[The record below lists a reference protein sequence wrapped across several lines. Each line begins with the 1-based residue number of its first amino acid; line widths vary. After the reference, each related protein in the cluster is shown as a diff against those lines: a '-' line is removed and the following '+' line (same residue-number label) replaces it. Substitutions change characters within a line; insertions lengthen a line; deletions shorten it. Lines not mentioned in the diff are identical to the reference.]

1 MDCNAMFLV
10 HRSRSVEMQLFTSAS
25 RMKMFFCSSK
35 MSGTCILILE
45 VILVGVTALSASEIE
60 IGPETDL
67 MISADG
73 ILNEQ
78 LMPITYLM
86 MDGECDLRSRERC
99 ADVKDAESRTEP
111 DVTGAPPLKEL
122 GNDASYSSALSTL
135 EFHRTM
141 INLYRCKG
149 FLAKRIINVYPSQS
163 QLFKRMSTAMPNS
176 SALVMNAPHDP
187 TDSMLYD
194 PGSSGY
200 KEWLTKTSTLDD
212 IYENFLSMRKAN
224 ETLNR
229 NVHHASI
236 NRVSES
242 HQPTSN
248 SRLSQEEY
256 FDEGIITGY
265 AMQPDQPGNVQGGAA
280 SGSGNYDRYGHQQQQ
295 QQQHQYGAND
305 IQLRH
310 SKYQRGL
317 LQGEADGGY
326 EASRGDY
333 AYHHHHAPVVE
344 YEEKTIDKSLLGLK
358 DLFDIALT
366 TLAYLS
372 FGMFI
377 LQVIMC
383 ITMTKSDSSMMILP
397 TTSEVEVE
405 EDEGR
410 RFARALNVEGSAR
423 ARELNQLAIYV
434 LDSIDAISS
443 VGTEQDLCL
452 QACLC
457 NANRFSRTLTSIHG
471 YWISVWSF
479 GVSWL
484 ARYKHASRNSPSFA
498 LKCMSAALIGLGN
511 GKCAKLYPCGGKKAN
526 P

>member
-1 MDCNAMFLV
+1 
-10 HRSRSVEMQLFTSAS
+10 
-25 RMKMFFCSSK
+25 MFFGSAL
-35 MSGTCILILE
+35 TAI
-45 VILVGVTALSASEIE
+45 VVVGFGAFLATGDD
-60 IGPETDL
+60 IGSETDFI
-67 MISADG
+67 ISADG

-86 MDGECDLRSRERC
+86 LDGGGCDSSSRESC
-99 ADVKDAESRTEP
+99 ALGKEAEGRTEP
-111 DVTGAPPLKEL
+111 SDELPLKEL
-122 GNDASYSSALSTL
+122 GSDASYSSALSTL

-149 FLAKRIINVYPSQS
+149 FLAKRIINVVPAQS
-163 QLFKRMSTAMPNS
+163 QLFKRMSTAQMPNS
-176 SALVMNAPHDP
+176 SALLLSQDP
-187 TDSMLYD
+187 TDGMLYD

-224 ETLNR
+224 DTVGR
-229 NVHHASI
+229 NLHQAASTTI

-242 HQPTSN
+242 ASQPASN

-265 AMQPDQPGNVQGGAA
+265 AMQPDQVGGVAPGGV
-280 SGSGNYDRYGHQQQQ
+280 GNYDRYGQQQQQQQ
-295 QQQHQYGAND
+295 QQQHNHHQHQYGSQD
-305 IQLRH
+305 LQLRH

-317 LQGEADGGY
+317 LQGEADGGGGY

-333 AYHHHHAPVVE
+333 GYHHHHHAPIVE
-344 YEEKTIDKSLLGLK
+344 YEEKTLDKSSSLLGLK

-397 TTSEVEVE
+397 TTPEVEVE

-410 RFARALNVEGSAR
+410 RFARSLTVDGSVR
-423 ARELNQLAIYV
+423 TRELNQLARYV
-434 LDSIDAISS
+434 LDSIDAIGS
-443 VGTEQDLCL
+443 GGPEPDRCL

-457 NANRFSRTLTSIHG
+457 RANRFSRTLTSIPG
-471 YWISVWSF
+471 YWVSVWSF

-484 ARYKHASRNSPSFA
+484 ARYKHPSRNNPSFA

-511 GKCAKLYPCGGKKAN
+511 GKCAELYPCGGGKKSK
-526 P
+526 PS

>member
-1 MDCNAMFLV
+1 MPDKNLLRLV
-10 HRSRSVEMQLFTSAS
+10 
-25 RMKMFFCSSK
+25 
-35 MSGTCILILE
+35 
-45 VILVGVTALSASEIE
+45 VILVEVLFGTPFASCAE
-60 IGPETDL
+60 IGSEVDL

-73 ILNEQ
+73 ILNAQ

-86 MDGECDLRSRERC
+86 LDGVCEMSSNDGDCRQE
-99 ADVKDAESRTEP
+99 KGAESRTES
-111 DVTGAPPLKEL
+111 DQTDEQLLHEL
-122 GNDASYSSALSTL
+122 GTNDASYSSALSTL

-149 FLAKRIINVYPSQS
+149 FLAKRIINVYPTQS
-163 QLFKRMSTAMPNS
+163 QLFKRMSSAMPNS
-176 SALVMNAPHDP
+176 SSLVMSAPQDP
-187 TDSMLYD
+187 TDGMLYD

-212 IYENFLSMRKAN
+212 IYANFLSNRKVN
-224 ETLNR
+224 DTLNR
-229 NVHHASI
+229 SLQHATI
-236 NRVSES
+236 QQRQSET
-242 HQPTSN
+242 HRPTSN
-248 SRLSQEEY
+248 PRLGQEEY

-265 AMQPDQPGNVQGGAA
+265 AMQPDHIGNSVQGGGTPGAT
-280 SGSGNYDRYGHQQQQ
+280 NYDRYG
-295 QQQHQYGAND
+295 QYGAND
-305 IQLRH
+305 LQLRQ

-317 LQGEADGGY
+317 LQGEADGY

-333 AYHHHHAPVVE
+333 GYHHHHHTPVVE
-344 YEEKTIDKSLLGLK
+344 YEEKAVDKSLLGLK

-383 ITMTKSDSSMMILP
+383 ITMTKSDSNMMILP

-405 EDEGR
+405 EEEGR
-410 RFARALNVEGSAR
+410 RVARALTVEGSAR
-423 ARELNQLAIYV
+423 ARELNQLALYV
-434 LDSIDAISS
+434 IDSFDTI
-443 VGTEQDLCL
+443 GRNGPEQDLCL

-457 NANRFSRTLTSIHG
+457 KANRFSRTLTSIPG

-484 ARYKHASRNSPSFA
+484 ARYKHPSRNVPAFA
-498 LKCMSAALIGLGN
+498 LKCMSATLIGLGK
-511 GKCAKLYPCGGKKAN
+511 GKCAELYPCGGKQSKA
-526 P
+526 

>member
-1 MDCNAMFLV
+1 MLLGDQKMV
-10 HRSRSVEMQLFTSAS
+10 RTAS
-25 RMKMFFCSSK
+25 WL
-35 MSGTCILILE
+35 T
-45 VILVGVTALSASEIE
+45 LVGVILLEVSVGRCVE
-60 IGPETDL
+60 IGLDEDL
-67 MISADG
+67 TISADG
-73 ILNEQ
+73 ILNAQ

-86 MDGECDLRSRERC
+86 MDGACVVDGCEQD
-99 ADVKDAESRTEP
+99 KGAESRTES
-111 DVTGAPPLKEL
+111 DLTEELPLNEL
-122 GNDASYSSALSTL
+122 VNDASYSSALSTL

-163 QLFKRMSTAMPNS
+163 QLFKRMSSAMTNS
-176 SALVMNAPHDP
+176 SSASPLVMNGPQDP
-187 TDSMLYD
+187 TDGMLYD

-212 IYENFLSMRKAN
+212 IYENFLSTRKLVN
-224 ETLNR
+224 DTLNR
-229 NVHHASI
+229 NHLHHATI
-236 NRVSES
+236 HRVSES
-242 HQPTSN
+242 FHPTSN
-248 SRLSQEEY
+248 PRLAQEEY

-265 AMQPDQPGNVQGGAA
+265 AMQPEQIGTLQGGASA
-280 SGSGNYDRYGHQQQQ
+280 SYDRYGG
-295 QQQHQYGAND
+295 QYGGGGGTHD
-305 IQLRH
+305 LQLRQ

-317 LQGEADGGY
+317 LQGEEADGY

-333 AYHHHHAPVVE
+333 GYHHHHHHAAPVVE
-344 YEEKTIDKSLLGLK
+344 YEEKSIDKSLIGLK

-405 EDEGR
+405 EEEGR
-410 RFARALNVEGSAR
+410 RFARALHVEGSGR
-423 ARELNQLAIYV
+423 ARELNQLAMYV
-434 LDSIDAISS
+434 VDSIDTIAK
-443 VGTEQDLCL
+443 GGPERRRDLCL

-457 NANRFSRTLTSIHG
+457 KANRFSRTLTSIHG

-484 ARYKHASRNSPSFA
+484 ARYKQRSSNISSFA

-511 GKCAKLYPCGGKKAN
+511 GKCTELYPCGGGQ
-526 P
+526 PV

>member
-1 MDCNAMFLV
+1 
-10 HRSRSVEMQLFTSAS
+10 
-25 RMKMFFCSSK
+25 MFFSDRK
-35 MSGTCILILE
+35 MAGTTASLLSL
-45 VILVGVTALSASEIE
+45 LVMNLLGALVARCGDIGIE
-60 IGPETDL
+60 ADL
-67 MISADG
+67 TISAEG

-86 MDGECDLRSRERC
+86 MDGAC
-99 ADVKDAESRTEP
+99 AVGTQKDGCAQDKGAESRTES
-111 DVTGAPPLKEL
+111 DQAGELPLNDL
-122 GNDASYSSALSTL
+122 GTDASYSSALSML
-135 EFHRTM
+135 DFHRTM

-149 FLAKRIINVYPSQS
+149 FLAKRIINVYPTQS
-163 QLFKRMSTAMPNS
+163 QLFKRMSSAMPNS
-176 SALVMNAPHDP
+176 STSSLVMNGPQD
-187 TDSMLYD
+187 TMDGMLYD

-212 IYENFLSMRKAN
+212 IYENFLSTRKLAN
-224 ETLNR
+224 DTLNR
-229 NVHHASI
+229 NLHHATLH
-236 NRVSES
+236 RVSES
-242 HQPTSN
+242 HHPTSN
-248 SRLSQEEY
+248 PRLGQEEY
-256 FDEGIITGY
+256 FDEGIITGF
-265 AMQPDQPGNVQGGAA
+265 AMQPDHVGSLQQGGA
-280 SGSGNYDRYGHQQQQ
+280 SSSNYERYGGG
-295 QQQHQYGAND
+295 QHD
-305 IQLRH
+305 LQLRQ

-317 LQGEADGGY
+317 LQGEEADGY

-333 AYHHHHAPVVE
+333 GYHHHHHHAAPVVE
-344 YEEKTIDKSLLGLK
+344 YEEKPIDKSLLGLK

-405 EDEGR
+405 EEEGR
-410 RFARALNVEGSAR
+410 RFARALHVEGSAR
-423 ARELNQLAIYV
+423 ARELNQLAMYV
-434 LDSIDAISS
+434 VDSIDTITKR
-443 VGTEQDLCL
+443 GTERRRDICL

-457 NANRFSRTLTSIHG
+457 KANRFSRTLTSIHG

-484 ARYKHASRNSPSFA
+484 ARYKQSSRNISSFA

-511 GKCAKLYPCGGKKAN
+511 GKCSELYPCGGGN
-526 P
+526 N

>member
-1 MDCNAMFLV
+1 MFFSDRKMKGMNILTLV
-10 HRSRSVEMQLFTSAS
+10 VISVEVLFGVRFAG
-25 RMKMFFCSSK
+25 CAEL
-35 MSGTCILILE
+35 GTE
-45 VILVGVTALSASEIE
+45 
-60 IGPETDL
+60 PDL

-73 ILNEQ
+73 ILDAQ

-86 MDGECDLRSRERC
+86 LDGVCEMSEGGGDCGQD
-99 ADVKDAESRTEP
+99 KGAESRAEP
-111 DVTGAPPLKEL
+111 DRTDEGPLHEL
-122 GNDASYSSALSTL
+122 GSNDASYSSALSTL

-163 QLFKRMSTAMPNS
+163 QLFKRMSSAMPNS
-176 SALVMNAPHDP
+176 SSPMMNAPQDP
-187 TDSMLYD
+187 TDGMLYD

-212 IYENFLSMRKAN
+212 IYENFLSTRKVN
-224 ETLNR
+224 DTLNR
-229 NVHHASI
+229 SLQHATFHRQSEAHH
-236 NRVSES
+236 
-242 HQPTSN
+242 PTSN
-248 SRLSQEEY
+248 PRLGQEEY

-265 AMQPDQPGNVQGGAA
+265 AMQPEQIGSVQGGGAPV
-280 SGSGNYDRYGHQQQQ
+280 GNYDRYG
-295 QQQHQYGAND
+295 QYGAND
-305 IQLRH
+305 LQLRQ

-317 LQGEADGGY
+317 LQGEADGGGY

-333 AYHHHHAPVVE
+333 AYHHHHHAPVVE
-344 YEEKTIDKSLLGLK
+344 YEEKAVDKSLLGLK

-383 ITMTKSDSSMMILP
+383 ITMTKSDSNMMILP

-405 EDEGR
+405 DEEGR
-410 RFARALNVEGSAR
+410 RVARALHVEGSAR
-423 ARELNQLAIYV
+423 ARELNQLAMYV
-434 LDSIDAISS
+434 VDSIDTIAGN
-443 VGTEQDLCL
+443 GTAQDLCL
-452 QACLC
+452 HACLC
-457 NANRFSRTLTSIHG
+457 KANRFSRDLTSIPG

-484 ARYKHASRNSPSFA
+484 ARYKHPSRNLPEFA
-498 LKCMSAALIGLGN
+498 LRCMSAALIGLGN
-511 GKCAKLYPCGGKKAN
+511 GKCTELYPCGGKQSKA
-526 P
+526 

>member
-1 MDCNAMFLV
+1 MTVPVVL
-10 HRSRSVEMQLFTSAS
+10 L
-25 RMKMFFCSSK
+25 
-35 MSGTCILILE
+35 
-45 VILVGVTALSASEIE
+45 LVGVVGWRPAFVGGIAT
-60 IGPETDL
+60 GPDTDL

-73 ILNEQ
+73 ILDEH
-78 LMPITYLM
+78 LMPITFLM
-86 MDGECDLRSRERC
+86 MDGECSLGTGEHC
-99 ADVKDAESRTEP
+99 APGKDVEARTEP
-111 DVTGAPPLKEL
+111 DVRDEPPLNGM

-149 FLAKRIINVYPSQS
+149 FLARRIIHVYPSQS
-163 QLFKRMSTAMPNS
+163 QLFKRMSSAMPNS
-176 SALVMNAPHDP
+176 SAQVMAGPTDP
-187 TDSMLYD
+187 TDGMLYD

-200 KEWLTKTSTLDD
+200 KAWLTKTSTLDD

-224 ETLNR
+224 DTPQP
-229 NVHHASI
+229 AAIS
-236 NRVSES
+236 RVSES
-242 HQPTSN
+242 HQPVSS

-256 FDEGIITGY
+256 FDEGIITGF
-265 AMQPDQPGNVQGGAA
+265 AMQPDQLGTVPGGVAP
-280 SGSGNYDRYGHQQQQ
+280 GSGNYERYSQQQ
-295 QQQHQYGAND
+295 QQQHYGGPD
-305 IQLRH
+305 LQLRH

-344 YEEKTIDKSLLGLK
+344 YEEKTVDKSLLGLK

-397 TTSEVEVE
+397 TTAEVEVE

-410 RFARALNVEGSAR
+410 RVARALNVEGSAR
-423 ARELNQLAIYV
+423 ARELNQLAMYV
-434 LDSIDAISS
+434 LDSIDAIRN
-443 VGTEQDLCL
+443 VGPQHDLCL

-457 NANRFSRTLTSIHG
+457 KANRLSRTLTSIHG

-479 GVSWL
+479 GVSWV
-484 ARYKHASRNSPSFA
+484 ARFQHPSRNFPSFA
-498 LKCMSAALIGLGN
+498 LKCMSAALLGLGN
-511 GKCAKLYPCGGKKAN
+511 GKCAEVYPCGGKQSKE
-526 P
+526 

>member
-1 MDCNAMFLV
+1 MLYGDRKMRGRKLLALV
-10 HRSRSVEMQLFTSAS
+10 
-25 RMKMFFCSSK
+25 
-35 MSGTCILILE
+35 
-45 VILVGVTALSASEIE
+45 VILGKVLYGTPYASGGE
-60 IGPETDL
+60 IGPDVDL

-73 ILNEQ
+73 ILDAQ

-86 MDGECDLRSRERC
+86 MDSACEMSSRGDCRQ
-99 ADVKDAESRTEP
+99 DTGVESRTEP
-111 DVTGAPPLKEL
+111 DRPDEPPLQEL
-122 GNDASYSSALSTL
+122 GANDASYSSALSTL

-149 FLAKRIINVYPSQS
+149 FLAKRIINVYPTQS
-163 QLFKRMSTAMPNS
+163 QLFKRMSAAMPNS
-176 SALVMNAPHDP
+176 SSLVMSSPQDI
-187 TDSMLYD
+187 TDGMLYD

-212 IYENFLSMRKAN
+212 IYENFLSTRKMN
-224 ETLNR
+224 DTLNR
-229 NVHHASI
+229 SLHHATMH
-236 NRVSES
+236 RQPDAQ
-242 HQPTSN
+242 HPTSN
-248 SRLSQEEY
+248 PRLGQEEY

-265 AMQPDQPGNVQGGAA
+265 AMQPDQVGTVQGGVAGG
-280 SGSGNYDRYGHQQQQ
+280 GSANYDRYA
-295 QQQHQYGAND
+295 QYGAND
-305 IQLRH
+305 LQLRQ

-317 LQGEADGGY
+317 LQGEADGY

-333 AYHHHHAPVVE
+333 GYHHHHTPVVE
-344 YEEKTIDKSLLGLK
+344 YEEKAMDKSLLGLK

-383 ITMTKSDSSMMILP
+383 ITMTKSDSNMMILP

-410 RFARALNVEGSAR
+410 RFARALHVEGSAR
-423 ARELNQLAIYV
+423 ARELNQLAKYV
-434 LDSIDAISS
+434 LDSIDTIARN
-443 VGTEQDLCL
+443 GPEQDLCL

-457 NANRFSRTLTSIHG
+457 KANRFSRTLTSIHG

-479 GVSWL
+479 GVSWV
-484 ARYKHASRNSPSFA
+484 ARYKHPSRNLPAFA

-511 GKCAKLYPCGGKKAN
+511 GKCSELYPCGVKQVKT
-526 P
+526 